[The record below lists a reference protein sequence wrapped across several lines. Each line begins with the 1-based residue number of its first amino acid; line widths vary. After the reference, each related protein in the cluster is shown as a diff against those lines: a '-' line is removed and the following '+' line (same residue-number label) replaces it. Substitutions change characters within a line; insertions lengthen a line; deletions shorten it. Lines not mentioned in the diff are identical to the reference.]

1 MGCLH
6 KKGALLVRSP
16 SKHYARRT
24 VGATTRSAILEERNA
39 IDGLRN
45 TPHSN
50 SVENFP
56 RPITDKTA
64 TPAHSLNG
72 GANRAGV
79 PNSTSYPNSLRKC
92 ADTFFHS
99 TVRAT
104 LPNDYKPN
112 NFGVGSRNSVA
123 TTPADSRQ
131 NHPSGGTTCG
141 NRQSPVRTVD
151 GVRQTMEHRLSRST
165 ENCLDQRTTVTRPDV
180 GVGRT
185 FQNDVKGQGAFDNR
199 MSRLKEPLNSKST
212 LRKSS
217 DE

>member
-1 MGCLH
+1 MGCLY
-6 KKGALLVRSP
+6 KQGQLLVRSP

-50 SVENFP
+50 SVENFQ
-56 RPITDKTA
+56 RPVTDKTG

-112 NFGVGSRNSVA
+112 NFGVGSRNSLA
-123 TTPADSRQ
+123 TGAVPDSRL
-131 NHPSGGTTCG
+131 NHPPGGAVK
-141 NRQSPVRTVD
+141 RQSPARTVD
-151 GVRQTMEHRLSRST
+151 GVRPAMDHRLSRST
-165 ENCLDQRTTVTRPDV
+165 ENCLDQRPAMPRSDAVA
-180 GVGRT
+180 GRT
-185 FQNDVKGQGAFDNR
+185 FKNDVKGQGSFDNR
-199 MSRLKEPLNSKST
+199 MSRVKEPVNCKT
-212 LRKSS
+212 PVRKSS